1 MELAID
7 DAKAR
12 AQAMAGQASSPYGK
26 DMSAEK
32 GPLSFG
38 QEVGNMAKQR
48 AMSGALDAGQAGI
61 TSALSS
67 SAPVVASG
75 VEGGAMLGAGAGA
88 GGAGMMATAGAA
100 MPYVG
105 AALLA
110 DKALG
115 LGITDSLFSSGG
127 QVGPLSPQYH
137 ASGETIYPG
146 SDTLRSYIG
155 RNPESIGALK
165 TEYDVRNKAQQE
177 DLAKQKRLMAESYED
192 LTPFKTINNILHDF
206 GNPYGSESER
216 QSAYNKG
223 FAKNYG
229 DLFNQYRDA
238 KGFNQGGEV
247 MSREQAMALM
257 NNQPDPRELMNEIK
271 QEMSMTEG
279 AIGTPQAMP
288 APLARPVDPLQQYRL
303 EGRDRTY
310 NPYDMIRPDNTPNT

>member
-38 QEVGNMAKQR
+38 QEVGNMGKQKLAKGLVDEG
-48 AMSGALDAGQAGI
+48 SKGI
-61 TSALSS
+61 MSALTPA
-67 SAPVVASG
+67 SAGAANTAALASTPATMG
-75 VEGGAMLGAGAGA
+75 MAGPSLGAAGA

-115 LGITDSLFSSGG
+115 LGITDSFFSDGG

-137 ASGETIYPG
+137 AGGTDKKDDTRSGFGMLGSLLKGGYNLPKALITGSSLPLIDQIIGMGAQSHSELEALRRKHLPG
-146 SDTLRSYIG
+146 Y
-155 RNPESIGALK
+155 
-165 TEYDVRNKAQQE
+165 
-177 DLAKQKRLMAESYED
+177 YED
-192 LTPFKTINNILHDF
+192 PA
-206 GNPYGSESER
+206 GNY
-216 QSAYNKG
+216 SAGGPISYKAEG
-223 FAKNYG
+223 G
-229 DLFNQYRDA
+229 DT
-238 KGFNQGGEV
+238 
-247 MSREQAMALM
+247 MSREEAMALM
-257 NNQPDPRELMNEIK
+257 NNQPEPMRENPYDRLLA
-271 QEMSMTEG
+271 QSMTEG
-279 AIGTPQAMP
+279 AIGTPESMGRPRPVRQSPMP
-288 APLARPVDPLQQYRL
+288 APLSRPVDLLQQYKL
-303 EGRDRTY
+303 EGRDKTY